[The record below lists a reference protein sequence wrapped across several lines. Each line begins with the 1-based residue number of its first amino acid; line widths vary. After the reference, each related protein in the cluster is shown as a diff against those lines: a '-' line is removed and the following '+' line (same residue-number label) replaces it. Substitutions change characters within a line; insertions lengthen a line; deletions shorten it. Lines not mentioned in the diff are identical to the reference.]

1 MWFCHG
7 QCPPVAEFSDQL
19 PNKEANVARQ
29 AVTRREVLNQ
39 SAKLFAAHGYRST
52 SLELVSKRLGV
63 TRQALYYHFRSKGD
77 ILGALF
83 DELMTKLESS
93 AAAAEQ
99 SRTDAEPRFVTL
111 LRAHIEVCIANLDLL
126 ALLLHERPEIAKID
140 ALRANK
146 RRREYTQ
153 NFIEAYDEGVA
164 EGALLPLDSWIAVNT
179 LLSAANGVSTWYR
192 GTRAAQGSL
201 EHFRDQVLA
210 LLCHGHV
217 APGTLNTEI
226 GK

>member
-1 MWFCHG
+1 M
-7 QCPPVAEFSDQL
+7 
-19 PNKEANVARQ
+19 ARQ
-29 AVTRREVLNQ
+29 AVTRREVLTQ

-52 SLELVSKRLGV
+52 SLELVSNRLGV

-93 AAAAEQ
+93 TADAEK
-99 SRTDAEPRFVTL
+99 SRPEDEPRFVTL

-153 NFIEAYDEGVA
+153 NFIGAYEEGVA
-164 EGALLPLDSWIAVNT
+164 DGALLPLDSWIAVNT

-201 EHFRDQVLA
+201 DHFRDQLLS

-217 APGTLNTEI
+217 TSGPLSTSAGR
-226 GK
+226 